1 MLWTD
6 GSIYEGEWVKGI
18 QHGIGRIVFP
28 DGSFKEGIFENNV
41 YKHPIGGP
49 GKLGQIDHMRTTKA
63 SSGFQSD
70 LLNNKA
76 VNNPYQLNQLNHQYR
91 K

>member
-28 DGSFKEGIFENNV
+28 DGSFKEGWFENNV
-41 YKHPIGGP
+41 YKYPMSKVP
-49 GKLGQIDHMRTTKA
+49 
-63 SSGFQSD
+63 
-70 LLNNKA
+70 
-76 VNNPYQLNQLNHQYR
+76 
-91 K
+91 